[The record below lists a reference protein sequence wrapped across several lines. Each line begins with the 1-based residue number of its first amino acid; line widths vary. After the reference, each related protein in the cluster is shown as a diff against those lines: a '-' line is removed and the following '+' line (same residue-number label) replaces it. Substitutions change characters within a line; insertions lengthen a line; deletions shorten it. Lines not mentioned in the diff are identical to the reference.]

1 MPGKPQS
8 QAQWEETM
16 ARRILD
22 VTRSGL
28 YLHLRYLS
36 PALATLPWQ
45 AAENGTALYTEGAVL
60 HFLPTHVI
68 ELYRKNPRFLSRA
81 YLHTLLHCIFRH
93 LWLRNGRDAV
103 LWNLSSDIAVE
114 YVIDHLGIEELARPL
129 SWTRQ
134 KLYRE
139 LEENGLVA
147 VGPAYRLLAHGQR
160 DAREMQ
166 KLFREFYVD
175 DHDLW
180 PGDGQQPPQVVQAA
194 RNWEKLGRQVEAEQS
209 RRQTDPGEDENLLS
223 SQIKAGR
230 SRRSYRDFLR
240 RFAVLRE
247 EPRLDPDNFDLGFYS
262 YGLQIYGDMPLIEPL
277 ETRESIKVHDLVI
290 VLDTSQSTSGEL
302 VKGFL
307 TETFTLLRSTAS
319 FFARCHIR
327 VLQCDDAVRQDT
339 LLTAPEELERYLDSF
354 QLLGGGGTDF
364 RPAFAHVDELVAAG
378 KMAKPR
384 GLLYFTDGKGIFPAR
399 RPDYETAFLFLGQGA
414 ETPPWAI
421 RLVLDEE
428 EFAPAPPPADTT
440 WADPDDWQ
448 PDEHIM

>member
-1 MPGKPQS
+1 MPQKPQS
-8 QAQWEETM
+8 QAEWEESM

-28 YLHLRYLS
+28 YLHLRFLS
-36 PALATLPWQ
+36 PALAALPWQ
-45 AAENGTALYTEGAVL
+45 AAEAGTALYTEGTRL
-60 HFLPTHVI
+60 HFLPQRVI
-68 ELYRKNPRFLSRA
+68 ALYRQNPRYLSRA

-93 LWLRNGRDAV
+93 LWLRGSRDTA
-103 LWNLSSDIAVE
+103 LWNLASDIAAE
-114 YVIDHLGIEELARPL
+114 YVIDHLGIEAFTRPL

-134 KLYRE
+134 KLYTE
-139 LEENGLVA
+139 LESAGLVA
-147 VGPAYRLLAHGQR
+147 AGPIYRLLARGQR
-160 DAREMQ
+160 DAGEMQ
-166 KLFREFYVD
+166 KLWQEFYVD
-175 DHDLW
+175 DHGLW
-180 PGDGQQPPQVVQAA
+180 PRDGQQAPQAVQAA
-194 RNWEKLGRQVEAEQS
+194 QNWEKLGRQVEAEQS
-209 RRQTDPGEDENLLS
+209 RRQDPGEGGELLA
-223 SQIKAGR
+223 SQVKAGR

-247 EPRLDPDNFDLGFYS
+247 EPRLDPDSFDLGFYS

-302 VKGFL
+302 VRGFL
-307 TETFTLLRSTAS
+307 SETFALLRSTAS

-327 VLQCDDAVRQDT
+327 VLQCDDAVRADT
-339 LLTAPEELERYLDSF
+339 LLTSPEELERYLDSF
-354 QLLGGGGTDF
+354 RLIGGGGTDF
-364 RPAFAHVDELVAAG
+364 RPAFAHIDALVAGG

-399 RPDYETAFLFLGQGA
+399 RPDYETAFLFLGQGPA
-414 ETPPWAI
+414 TPPWAI

-428 EFAPAPPPADTT
+428 EFLPAPPPADTS

>member
-8 QAQWEETM
+8 QAQWEESM

-36 PALATLPWQ
+36 PALAALPWQ
-45 AAENGTALYTEGAVL
+45 PAENGTALYTEGVAL

-68 ELYRKNPRFLSRA
+68 ALYRKNPRFLSRA

-114 YVIDHLGIEELARPL
+114 YIIDHLGIEALTRPL

-147 VGPAYRLLAHGQR
+147 VGPIYRLLARGQR

-166 KLFREFYVD
+166 KLFWEFYVD
-175 DHDLW
+175 DHGLW

-194 RNWEKLGRQVEAEQS
+194 QNWEKLGRQVEAEQS
-209 RRQTDPGEDENLLS
+209 RRQTDPGEEENLLS

-247 EPRLDPDNFDLGFYS
+247 EPRLDLDNFDLGFYS

-354 QLLGGGGTDF
+354 QLVGGGGTDF

-378 KMAKPR
+378 KMAVPR

-399 RPDYETAFLFLGQGA
+399 RPNYETAFLFLGQGA

-428 EFAPAPPPADTT
+428 GFAPAPPPR
-440 WADPDDWQ
+440 
-448 PDEHIM
+448 